1 MSKSTLKLSKVA
13 KSITTGAALAS
24 LVALDAVTP
33 GSALAQSKAGQP
45 SPTLQ
50 RLEGLQRVEQD
61 RQSAEDAKWRSFP
74 RVEAPARATSV
85 GTPRPVETVA
95 PWFFDALTG
104 GGQPQHL
111 HQKCAFYWPGWKLRP
126 DGTRVTAVRG
136 CLREWVAVDWIAVDC
151 KSLKVSWLSSRHRA
165 GWSSW
170 SVPSPQEETGQMVA
184 ALCDNTSSD
193 ANEPFTK
200 ASTPS
205 MPARSTGEPGLGA
218 RAAIPIPDRA
228 ELSAVNVGAD
238 GKQIL
243 QLLGRMGV
251 RTEIWNR
258 CPQAGAIA
266 AYSRFDNL
274 LVLCKASLRDPSL
287 ATEAIAHEAVHALQ
301 DCLQPGGIKGSASIP
316 LRALFKTSNG
326 GKNFDDFVNLL
337 YMGFADRPKTVAYL
351 QELEKNLSPDLFSME
366 IEAYALE
373 ESPETVRIMLV
384 AFLPVC
390 GSE

>member
-1 MSKSTLKLSKVA
+1 MNKSSSKLSKVA
-13 KSITTGAALAS
+13 KSISAGAALAS
-24 LVALDAVTP
+24 LVAFNAVMP
-33 GSALAQSKAGQP
+33 GSASAQPKAGQP

-61 RQSAEDAKWRSFP
+61 RQSAENAKWRSFS
-74 RVEAPARATSV
+74 RVDPPARATS
-85 GTPRPVETVA
+85 GGSPGSVELA
-95 PWFFDALTG
+95 SMWFFDALRW

-111 HQKCAFYWPGWKLRP
+111 RQKCAFYWPGWKLRP
-126 DGTRVTAVRG
+126 DGTRFTAVRG
-136 CLREWVAVDWIAVDC
+136 CLQKSVAVDC
-151 KSLKVSWLSSRHRA
+151 KSLKVSWLSSAHRA
-165 GWSSW
+165 NWSSW

-184 ALCDNTSSD
+184 ALCDNTTSG
-193 ANEPFTK
+193 AKEPIAK
-200 ASTPS
+200 ASAPS
-205 MPARSTGEPGLGA
+205 MPARSTGEPGLGP
-218 RAAIPIPDRA
+218 RAAIPAPDHA
-228 ELSAVNVGAD
+228 GFSAVNVGAG

-251 RTEIWNR
+251 STEIWDR
-258 CPQAGAIA
+258 CPKVGSIA

-274 LVLCKASLRDPSL
+274 LILCKASLRDPSL

-351 QELEKNLSPDLFSME
+351 QKLEKNLSPDMFTME
-366 IEAYALE
+366 VEAYALE
-373 ESPETVRIMLV
+373 ASPETVRIMLES
-384 AFLPVC
+384 FLPVC